1 MIGDFEHVFIDGT
14 VRLHALVKGE
24 GPLVLM
30 CHGFPGLSYSFRHQ
44 LRALAEAGFRAVA
57 LDMRGYG
64 RSDRPLEVE
73 AYQAAHVESD
83 LVATLAHFGEERAFL
98 VGHDFGARAVLG
110 FSLRHPSRVRGVVS
124 LAVPYGVQ
132 YRGARSKEKTA
143 PRKPSEVYA
152 EIAKNHFFHMH
163 YFQAKGPAEAE
174 LGARPREFLER
185 IHWALSAEG
194 RLLDWTQFPSEGTG
208 YLDVLAEPARPLP
221 WGWLSEADLD
231 YVVAEYTRVG
241 GDATFVGGLNS
252 FGRTTPTT
260 AGRRS
265 RCRCSSSRASAI
277 RCARSSPIGASTR
290 CGSARRSSSTCA
302 GSRAP
307 GTSCSRR
314 SRKRRTAS
322 SSRSSPRSLDHSSAA
337 WAASSAS
344 VT

>member
-252 FGRTTPTT
+252 YRVTDLDWAHDPDYGRKTLEVPMLLVSGERDPVRQIV
-260 AGRRS
+260 AD
-265 RCRCSSSRASAI
+265 
-277 RCARSSPIGASTR
+277 
-290 CGSARRSSSTCA
+290 
-302 GSRAP
+302 
-307 GTSCSRR
+307 
-314 SRKRRTAS
+314 
-322 SSRSSPRSLDHSSAA
+322 RSLDAMRERAPKLVDVRWIEGAGHFVQQEKPEETNRELLAFFSALA
-337 WAASSAS
+337 
-344 VT
+344 

>member
-143 PRKPSEVYA
+143 PRKPSELYA

-252 FGRTTPTT
+252 YRVTDLDWAHDPDYGRKTLEVPMLLVSGERDPVRQIV
-260 AGRRS
+260 AD
-265 RCRCSSSRASAI
+265 
-277 RCARSSPIGASTR
+277 
-290 CGSARRSSSTCA
+290 
-302 GSRAP
+302 
-307 GTSCSRR
+307 
-314 SRKRRTAS
+314 
-322 SSRSSPRSLDHSSAA
+322 RSLDAMRERAPKLVDVRWIEGAGHFVQQEKPEETNRELLAFFSALA
-337 WAASSAS
+337 
-344 VT
+344 

>member
-194 RLLDWTQFPSEGTG
+194 RLLDWTQFPSGGTG

-252 FGRTTPTT
+252 YRVTDLDWAHDPDYGRKTVEVPMLLVSGERDPVRQIV
-260 AGRRS
+260 AD
-265 RCRCSSSRASAI
+265 
-277 RCARSSPIGASTR
+277 
-290 CGSARRSSSTCA
+290 
-302 GSRAP
+302 
-307 GTSCSRR
+307 
-314 SRKRRTAS
+314 
-322 SSRSSPRSLDHSSAA
+322 RSLDAMRERAPKLVDVRWIEGAGHFVQQEKPEETNRELLAFFSALA
-337 WAASSAS
+337 
-344 VT
+344 

>member
-1 MIGDFEHVFIDGT
+1 MRLSCERIDARGDRD
-14 VRLHALVKGE
+14 
-24 GPLVLM
+24 
-30 CHGFPGLSYSFRHQ
+30 
-44 LRALAEAGFRAVA
+44 
-57 LDMRGYG
+57 
-64 RSDRPLEVE
+64 RSVVDRRRRPRRPD
-73 AYQAAHVESD
+73 VESD

-252 FGRTTPTT
+252 YRVTDLDWAHDPDYGRKTLEVPMLLVSGERDPVRQIV
-260 AGRRS
+260 AD
-265 RCRCSSSRASAI
+265 
-277 RCARSSPIGASTR
+277 
-290 CGSARRSSSTCA
+290 
-302 GSRAP
+302 
-307 GTSCSRR
+307 
-314 SRKRRTAS
+314 
-322 SSRSSPRSLDHSSAA
+322 RSLDAMRERAPKLVDVRWIEGAGHFVQQEKPEETNRELLAFFSALA
-337 WAASSAS
+337 
-344 VT
+344 

>member
-252 FGRTTPTT
+252 YRVTDLDWAHDPDYGRKTLEVPMLLVSGERDPVRQIV
-260 AGRRS
+260 AD
-265 RCRCSSSRASAI
+265 
-277 RCARSSPIGASTR
+277 
-290 CGSARRSSSTCA
+290 
-302 GSRAP
+302 
-307 GTSCSRR
+307 
-314 SRKRRTAS
+314 
-322 SSRSSPRSLDHSSAA
+322 RSLDAMRERAPKLVDVRWIEGAGHFVQQEKPEETNRELLAFVSALA
-337 WAASSAS
+337 
-344 VT
+344 